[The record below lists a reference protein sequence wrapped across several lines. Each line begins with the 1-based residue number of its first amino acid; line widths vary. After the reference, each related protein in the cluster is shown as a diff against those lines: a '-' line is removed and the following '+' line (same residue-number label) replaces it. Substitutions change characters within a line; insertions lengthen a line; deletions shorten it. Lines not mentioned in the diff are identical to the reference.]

1 MRPYAVTDVA
11 LGLVFIA
18 FGLLSVLVG
27 IWMLFEPWGCG
38 DAPCNFYETWRS
50 RDPAYA
56 FVGGLA
62 CFAFGGR
69 LIWNV
74 WRGQG

>member
-1 MRPYAVTDVA
+1 V
-11 LGLVFIA
+11 LGLVFVG
-18 FGLLSVLVG
+18 FGLLFVG
-27 IWMLFEPWGCG
+27 VAIAMLLEPWGCG
-38 DAPCNFYETWRS
+38 DAPCSFYETWRS

-56 FVGGLA
+56 FFFGLGS
-62 CFAFGGR
+62 FALGGR